1 MRIPQVTGRVRRGP
15 GQALRAVFTG
25 IGQMFLAAD
34 RLKEQVESA
43 ADAESGDGTAGGWSH
58 ESVRVAGST
67 GRGGS
72 AGGGSAGR
80 GSAGGAR
87 AGGKAAPG
95 QAAGRADRSRRS
107 ASAGAGTAA
116 QKRWRSLDTTGNVR
130 LLSAEDLA
138 LEFPETPTA
147 PDISVR
153 PGRETPP
160 QTLIVGQSP
169 TLDRPPVAN
178 AVDGEETVDERS
190 ASDEV
195 TDTAAAPA
203 PVAPA
208 SEAPPTTIVIIDESL
223 AKYEAEQAATDQS
236 TTDEWAAAEEDAG
249 DDGATAA
256 EPTTSASASPKDL
269 IVIVDDT
276 AYDDTA
282 RDAGVSAETPVA
294 AGTADETTALDRPV
308 LPPDA
313 DGLPVPS
320 YDSLSLPSLRA
331 RLRNLDI
338 GQVRMLVEY
347 ERTHAARADVIT
359 MFERRIDKLAASQ

>member
-1 MRIPQVTGRVRRGP
+1 MRVPQTTGRVRRGP

-43 ADAESGDGTAGGWSH
+43 ADAKSGDGTAGGWSH
-58 ESVRVAGST
+58 ESVRVAG
-67 GRGGS
+67 
-72 AGGGSAGR
+72 
-80 GSAGGAR
+80 
-87 AGGKAAPG
+87 GKAAPG
-95 QAAGRADRSRRS
+95 QTAPGKTAPGKTAGRADRSRRS

-116 QKRWRSLDTTGNVR
+116 QSRWRSLDTTGNVR

-147 PDISVR
+147 PAKPDMSVR
-153 PGRETPP
+153 PETPR

-169 TLDRPPVAN
+169 TLDRPPVAHH
-178 AVDGEETVDERS
+178 AVDDEETADDRS

-195 TDTAAAPA
+195 TETAPA
-203 PVAPA
+203 PAPIAPA
-208 SEAPPTTIVIIDESL
+208 SEEPPRTIVIVDESL
-223 AKYEAEQAATDQS
+223 ARYEAEQAASEQAATEQAA
-236 TTDEWAAAEEDAG
+236 TEQAATDEWAAAADA
-249 DDGATAA
+249 DDDAVAA
-256 EPTTSASASPKDL
+256 EPNTSAPASPRDL

-282 RDAGVSAETPVA
+282 LDAGVSAETPAA
-294 AGTADETTALDRPV
+294 AGTADETTVLDRPV
-308 LPPDA
+308 PPPDA
-313 DGLPVPS
+313 DTLPVPS

-338 GQVRMLVEY
+338 DQVRMLVEY
-347 ERTHAARADVIT
+347 ERANAARADVIT